1 VWFSWSSGDKLKVFY
16 AVVAGAVAFLGQ
28 IGQALNFV
36 RTGAGTAGGK
46 SS

>member
-1 VWFSWSSGDKLKVFY
+1 MRQRISVGVSY

-36 RTGAGTAGGK
+36 RTGAGTAGRAG
-46 SS
+46 S